1 MASLCND
8 RNGNRRIL
16 FVDASGNRKCIRLGK
31 TDKRTA
37 EVVLRHVENLL
48 GSRLAGVAPPKDTAT
63 WLGGI
68 SDELRRKLAKCGL
81 IDWQAEGTITLGQ
94 HLEQYLKRRFDAK
107 PSTHVHWRQAQQ
119 QLLRF
124 FGPDRPLDTITPGD
138 AADFARWLRS
148 PEARVM
154 RYGEATPGVSLSAN
168 TVGKRLQDAK
178 QFFRDAVDRGLIDA
192 NPFEK
197 IVGRCGCNRQRD
209 YFVDQDTALRVLE
222 ACPDAE
228 WRAMFS
234 LARWGALRVPS
245 ELLVLKWTD
254 INWAAGRFTVRS
266 PKTAHHAGHEGR
278 IVPLFPEVAR
288 ALSELWEVTPP
299 GAVYVINR
307 YRHSSVNLRTQLQ
320 RIIERAGV
328 KPWPKLW
335 QNLRAT
341 RATELAQQFPRHV
354 AAAWCGHSVVIADRH
369 YWQVTEA
376 DFARAIGG
384 QSEQTDSGANCG
396 AAGAQNAAQHP
407 SATIG
412 KIAKLAPQPSADF
425 TVMPIAAERNCLL
438 HKGLMGD
445 DRLEL
450 VSATI
455 DSTTTCEKPQTAGG
469 AKSGAVGAENGL
481 KALAKQ
487 LLKLPDEDRQ
497 RLLRLLQTDGQ

>member
-1 MASLCND
+1 LSND

-16 FVDASGNRKCIRLGK
+16 FVDGAGNRKCIRLGK

-48 GSRLAGVAPPKDTAT
+48 SARLAGVAPPKDTAT
-63 WLGGI
+63 WLADI
-68 SDELRRKLAKCGL
+68 SPELRSKLAKCGL
-81 IDWQAEGTITLGQ
+81 IDWQPEGAITLGQ

-124 FGPDRPLDTITPGD
+124 FGSDRPLDSITPGD

-154 RYGEATPGVSLSAN
+154 RYGDAAASAPLSIN
-168 TVGKRLQDAK
+168 TAGKRLQDAK

-197 IVGRCGCNRQRD
+197 IVGRCGCNRHRD
-209 YFVDQDTALRVLE
+209 FFVDRETALRVLE

-228 WRAMFS
+228 WRAMFC

-245 ELLVLKWTD
+245 ELLMLKWTD

-278 IVPLFPEVAR
+278 IVPLFSEVVQ
-288 ALSELWEVTPP
+288 ALTELWEKTPP
-299 GAVYVINR
+299 GTVYVVNR

-320 RIIERAGV
+320 RIIERAGL

-384 QSEQTDSGANCG
+384 QSEQTDSGADCG
-396 AAGAQNAAQHP
+396 AAGAQNAAQQP
-407 SATIG
+407 SATVG
-412 KIAKLAPQPSADF
+412 KIVNFALQPPANP
-425 TVMPIAAERNCLL
+425 TLTHNVAERKSLS
-438 HKGLMGD
+438 HKGLVGD
-445 DRLEL
+445 AGLEP
-450 VSATI
+450 ATP
-455 DSTTTCEKPQTAGG
+455 SLSSWC
-469 AKSGAVGAENGL
+469 SN
-481 KALAKQ
+481 Q
-487 LLKLPDEDRQ
+487 LS
-497 RLLRLLQTDGQ
+497 